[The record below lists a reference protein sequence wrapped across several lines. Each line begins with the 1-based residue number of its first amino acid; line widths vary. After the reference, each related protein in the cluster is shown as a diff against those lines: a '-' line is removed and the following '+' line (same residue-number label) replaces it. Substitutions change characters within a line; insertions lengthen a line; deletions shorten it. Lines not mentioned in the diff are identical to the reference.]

1 MGWNS
6 WNKFQTR
13 IDDATIRGIADAM
26 VSSGMQKAGYRYV
39 IIDDGWQGSRDAK
52 GVLSPNPQLPDMK
65 ALADYVHSKG
75 LLIGIYSSPGPRTCG
90 GFDGSFGHEE
100 QDARTFAAWGM
111 DYLKYD
117 WCSASRVWKDGDM
130 QAVYQRMG
138 EALKQTGRPIV
149 YALCQYGRAGVVQWG
164 GQVGA
169 SLWRT
174 TGDINDHY
182 ASMERIGFSQSDL
195 AAFSGPGHWNDPDML
210 EVGNGGMSTNEYKT
224 HFSLWTMIAAPLIA
238 GNDIRS
244 MSSED
249 AAILQNS
256 EVIAIDQDSLG
267 AGGKRVSITG
277 GIEIWQKPLAS
288 GDIAIAIFNH
298 STEEMRSVISWE
310 TLSIGKDY
318 AVRDLWGHA
327 DRGSTAEAFS
337 EPVSAHGVIVLR
349 LHRIK

>member
-1 MGWNS
+1 
-6 WNKFQTR
+6 
-13 IDDATIRGIADAM
+13 
-26 VSSGMQKAGYRYV
+26 
-39 IIDDGWQGSRDAK
+39 
-52 GVLSPNPQLPDMK
+52 
-65 ALADYVHSKG
+65 
-75 LLIGIYSSPGPRTCG
+75 
-90 GFDGSFGHEE
+90 
-100 QDARTFAAWGM
+100 
-111 DYLKYD
+111 
-117 WCSASRVWKDGDM
+117 
-130 QAVYQRMG
+130 
-138 EALKQTGRPIV
+138 
-149 YALCQYGRAGVVQWG
+149 
-164 GQVGA
+164 VGA

>member
-1 MGWNS
+1 
-6 WNKFQTR
+6 
-13 IDDATIRGIADAM
+13 
-26 VSSGMQKAGYRYV
+26 
-39 IIDDGWQGSRDAK
+39 
-52 GVLSPNPQLPDMK
+52 
-65 ALADYVHSKG
+65 
-75 LLIGIYSSPGPRTCG
+75 
-90 GFDGSFGHEE
+90 
-100 QDARTFAAWGM
+100 
-111 DYLKYD
+111 
-117 WCSASRVWKDGDM
+117 
-130 QAVYQRMG
+130 
-138 EALKQTGRPIV
+138 
-149 YALCQYGRAGVVQWG
+149 
-164 GQVGA
+164 
-169 SLWRT
+169 
-174 TGDINDHY
+174 
-182 ASMERIGFSQSDL
+182 
-195 AAFSGPGHWNDPDML
+195 
-210 EVGNGGMSTNEYKT
+210 
-224 HFSLWTMIAAPLIA
+224 
-238 GNDIRS
+238 